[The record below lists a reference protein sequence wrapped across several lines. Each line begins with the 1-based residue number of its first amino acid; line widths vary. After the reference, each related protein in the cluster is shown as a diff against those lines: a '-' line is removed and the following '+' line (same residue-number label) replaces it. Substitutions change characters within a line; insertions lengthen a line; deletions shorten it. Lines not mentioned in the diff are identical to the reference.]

1 MKDPLYPNWLV
12 GFTEAEGCFYTQIT
26 KSKTHKSGYQVKL
39 VFIITQHS
47 RDLQLMENLVKYLGC
62 GKIEVRSKDIVEIL
76 ITKLS
81 AFL

>member
-1 MKDPLYPNWLV
+1 
-12 GFTEAEGCFYTQIT
+12 
-26 KSKTHKSGYQVKL
+26 
-39 VFIITQHS
+39 
-47 RDLQLMENLVKYLGC
+47 MENLVKYLGC